1 MAYYLLR
8 AEIYPVEVIPPRGKL
23 AEIEGIRC
31 SLEESPMDVVLSR
44 ELMEL
49 ASQEK
54 ICGLFYGQRKST
66 RERDYI
72 LLERYVIDYQELQNL
87 DEVIVYAG
95 DGEFR
100 CLRRGEYDARAMALF
115 VNTPEI
121 YQSWE
126 EFVEKIAEAV

>member
-1 MAYYLLR
+1 MMDIVL
-8 AEIYPVEVIPPRGKL
+8 GK
-23 AEIEGIRC
+23 
-31 SLEESPMDVVLSR
+31 
-44 ELMEL
+44 ELFEL

-54 ICGLFYGQRKST
+54 IRGLFYGQRKST